1 MHSQKNQSNKLPAH
15 HHYRLRD
22 RFMLFFV
29 ILAVVPVLVLSGVA
43 IYLVDV
49 SHRNDV
55 SQLEL
60 QVIDQKAEEIT
71 KFLDDTM
78 GILELRVGFEQVSDI
93 ELTAQQFL
101 LEGLLEENRAF
112 EEVRLINLAGQE
124 TAKLSRKNIDPGLFD
139 VSELPLFTQA
149 RDGNQYISD
158 VYYTLSG
165 PMVTLSAPVRNK
177 NNIIIQVVS
186 AEVNLSAL
194 VRSVEITRF
203 GTNGY
208 VALLDREG
216 RVIAHGAEQPVI
228 PGLSI
233 KQYTR
238 IQRIRSG
245 EVLTGFENQD
255 RFDSPISHTAVVGA
269 GKSIPALGWIVLA
282 EWPLSDANGLINDI
296 RNQAVVLSL
305 IVIAAVLA
313 IAPLFASR
321 LVRPIRDLQ
330 RASHKIK
337 EGDFSY
343 DVNITTQDELEELG
357 NAFNSM
363 TKGLKRL
370 QELKDEFVF
379 IAAHELRTPVTAIR
393 GYLSLIQEEKDRL
406 EPSVQESLEIV
417 WKANERLIE
426 LVHDILEIAR
436 SDAGRMTIEVAPTQ
450 IQENVQSVLDEI
462 HPIADAKE
470 ITVEYTV
477 TEQLPLVMADPAR
490 VKEIVMNFVS
500 NAIKYNSAKGKVK
513 IYHQVNADNVTT
525 FIQDNGFGISAVNQK
540 KLFEK
545 FFRVKNKK
553 TSHIEGT
560 GLGLFITKEL
570 VEKMNGTVNV
580 ESAAGKGSTFS
591 FSLPIAQ
598 RNNAS
603 KSTA

>member
-1 MHSQKNQSNKLPAH
+1 
-15 HHYRLRD
+15 
-22 RFMLFFV
+22 
-29 ILAVVPVLVLSGVA
+29 
-43 IYLVDV
+43 
-49 SHRNDV
+49 
-55 SQLEL
+55 
-60 QVIDQKAEEIT
+60 
-71 KFLDDTM
+71 
-78 GILELRVGFEQVSDI
+78 
-93 ELTAQQFL
+93 
-101 LEGLLEENRAF
+101 
-112 EEVRLINLAGQE
+112 
-124 TAKLSRKNIDPGLFD
+124 
-139 VSELPLFTQA
+139 
-149 RDGNQYISD
+149 
-158 VYYTLSG
+158 
-165 PMVTLSAPVRNK
+165 
-177 NNIIIQVVS
+177 
-186 AEVNLSAL
+186 
-194 VRSVEITRF
+194 
-203 GTNGY
+203 
-208 VALLDREG
+208 
-216 RVIAHGAEQPVI
+216 
-228 PGLSI
+228 
-233 KQYTR
+233 
-238 IQRIRSG
+238 
-245 EVLTGFENQD
+245 
-255 RFDSPISHTAVVGA
+255 
-269 GKSIPALGWIVLA
+269 
-282 EWPLSDANGLINDI
+282 
-296 RNQAVVLSL
+296 
-305 IVIAAVLA
+305 
-313 IAPLFASR
+313 
-321 LVRPIRDLQ
+321 
-330 RASHKIK
+330 
-337 EGDFSY
+337 
-343 DVNITTQDELEELG
+343 
-357 NAFNSM
+357 M